1 MPIEENLLSKLFIG
15 SIDQLIELVDGIPT
29 IEVFFEDD
37 ENFDGFIDR
46 LHLSQSITIPSIVLP
61 KSAHKKILGVE
72 YKYFNKRFS
81 RRVVHLVQFGKNRR
95 IKNKNKKRAFGRFT
109 RREPNDL
116 YHTAVLVRRDRDG
129 AG

>member
-15 SIDQLIELVDGIPT
+15 SIDQPIELVDGIPT
-29 IEVFFEDD
+29 VEVFFEDD
-37 ENFDGFIDR
+37 ENFDEFIDR

-61 KSAHKKILGVE
+61 KSAHKKIFGVE

-95 IKNKNKKRAFGRFT
+95 IKNKNKKRSFGRFT
-109 RREPNDL
+109 GR
-116 YHTAVLVRRDRDG
+116 
-129 AG
+129 